1 MTPSALSSFVVL
13 PLLPLCVWEI
23 TFPGKLLR
31 EKTDGGHNYNTG
43 RGQQRVSSV
52 TISNNKIVFCYNSLI
67 GRWLG
72 KMYEIMWHQ
81 MKWKC
86 TCPVCCREKNIWR
99 YWIGKKMHWINTMNQ
114 IGFHKTDAFDRLKR
128 VQYFIPF
135 LKISQSN
142 FCLPF
147 VPELNKNSWCWQKT
161 PDILKRFWQ
170 IWECLNTLDDN
181 GSDNATLPHVCG
193 TIGVE
198 RVTDVKYNIHCA
210 IGCSTKRHVWHIWS
224 SQHVGRPLQWSANMQ
239 HALCIVK
246 ITWSRGGLDYY
257 RRLHFFRTCLASI
270 PYSRDQWAS
279 AMVWSST
286 AALYNYIMT
295 QHCSSTRRFTTF

>member
-1 MTPSALSSFVVL
+1 MSYTIGCNDPISIIFICCSPPS
-13 PLLPLCVWEI
+13 PTLCLGNY
-23 TFPGKLLR
+23 FSGKTSAGK
-31 EKTDGGHNYNTG
+31 KTDGGHNYNTG

-67 GRWLG
+67 GRRLG

-86 TCPVCCREKNIWR
+86 TCTVCCREKNIWR

-161 PDILKRFWQ
+161 PDI
-170 IWECLNTLDDN
+170 
-181 GSDNATLPHVCG
+181 
-193 TIGVE
+193 
-198 RVTDVKYNIHCA
+198 
-210 IGCSTKRHVWHIWS
+210 
-224 SQHVGRPLQWSANMQ
+224 
-239 HALCIVK
+239 
-246 ITWSRGGLDYY
+246 
-257 RRLHFFRTCLASI
+257 
-270 PYSRDQWAS
+270 
-279 AMVWSST
+279 
-286 AALYNYIMT
+286 
-295 QHCSSTRRFTTF
+295 